1 MHRVLKIELHVLRIF
16 LEDNACPLTSVC
28 HQIAR
33 QRHRDQLHQATVN
46 L

>member
-1 MHRVLKIELHVLRIF
+1 MYRVLKIEPHVLRIF

-28 HQIAR
+28 HHDAR
-33 QRHRDQLHQATVN
+33 QKHRDQLHQASVN